1 MCPTITQNM
10 MLFTHRHTPIFT
22 CSLPLL
28 PSLLSPSLPVL
39 LSLPSSLSVSNIHHS
54 SIYWE
59 RCYSLSQ
66 YPALIMPHPPRILDP
81 ANPANNLY
89 ISGVGSYSPY
99 QHCGEYMVGDGNWT
113 VLARLIDSLDLSKPV
128 NHWV

>member
-1 MCPTITQNM
+1 MYIHTIHA
-10 MLFTHRHTPIFT
+10 L
-22 CSLPLL
+22 LPLL
-28 PSLLSPSLPVL
+28 PSLPFSLPPSLPPSLSPSPF
-39 LSLPSSLSVSNIHHS
+39 HS

-66 YPALIMPHPPRILDP
+66 YPTLIMPRPPRILDP
-81 ANPANNLY
+81 ANPRNNLY
-89 ISGVGSYSPY
+89 VSGVDNYRPY
-99 QHCGEYMVGDGNWT
+99 QHCGEYMVRDGNWT